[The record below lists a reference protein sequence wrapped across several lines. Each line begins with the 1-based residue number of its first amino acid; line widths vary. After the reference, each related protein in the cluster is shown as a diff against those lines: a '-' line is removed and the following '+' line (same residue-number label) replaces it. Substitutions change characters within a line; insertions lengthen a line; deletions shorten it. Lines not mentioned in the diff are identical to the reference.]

1 MKKAPCPSYE
11 SICEVLRDTRLPRR
25 YCGFQR
31 IAYVILYAIQD
42 EERLINFRQR
52 IYPLVAKQCNTSII
66 SIESSIRTLI
76 NNYWRDV
83 EEEFIWEVFH
93 RRWEEKPTVSQFV
106 EELTDYIE
114 RIKSLQNGS

>member
-1 MKKAPCPSYE
+1 M
-11 SICEVLRDTRLPRR
+11 
-25 YCGFQR
+25 
-31 IAYVILYAIQD
+31 
-42 EERLINFRQR
+42 
-52 IYPLVAKQCNTSII
+52 AKQCNTSII